1 MTMGW
6 IETIRFIGLDLEIA
20 TVFAVASLDL
30 GARTLKRLVSTRAGR
45 FGSSAVTQNTKLCAT
60 NPDKENVTRFRPT
73 VQEGTWYVGTR
84 HGEPAL
90 QCGRDF
96 GLLGVDD

>member
-6 IETIRFIGLDLEIA
+6 METIRFIGLDLEIA
-20 TVFAVASLDL
+20 TVFAMASLDWA
-30 GARTLKRLVSTRAGR
+30 ARALKWLVRTRTDR
-45 FGSSAVTQNTKLCAT
+45 FGSSAVTQNARLRAT
-60 NPDKENVTRFRPT
+60 NADKKNVTRFRPT
-73 VQEGTWYVGTR
+73 VLEGTSYVVAR

-96 GLLGVDD
+96 GLMGVED